1 MAIREINLLPP
12 DRRRRLR
19 RESVAV
25 SLADIGQGINTGL
38 LLVTLIGVAIIFSI
52 WLFSVASTPTT
63 KEELNQVVVR
73 AQQLRDTVA
82 EKNAVYERLADI
94 GQTRVVWSNV
104 LHDLLAATLPGVTVH
119 QLSGKLGLEEGAV
132 NSGTLSFSGGAITR
146 GTLIKYEEQLRSLP
160 WAREVTAPSSNL
172 LERTSPTW
180 QFGVVVEEK

>member
-1 MAIREINLLPP
+1 MATREINLLPP
-12 DRRRRLR
+12 ARRSRLR

-25 SLADIGQGINTGL
+25 SLTDIGQGINTGL
-38 LLVTLIGVAIIFSI
+38 LLMTLIGVAIIFSI

-63 KEELNQVVVR
+63 EEELNQVVAR
-73 AQQLRDTVA
+73 AHELRDTVA
-82 EKNAVYERLADI
+82 EKNAVYERLANI
-94 GQTRVVWSNV
+94 GEKRVVWSNV

-132 NSGTLSFSGGAITR
+132 NSGTLSLSGGAITR
-146 GTLIKYEEQLRSLP
+146 GTLIKYEEKLRNLT

-180 QFGVVVEEK
+180 QFSVVVEGE